1 MDYETMTNSIEK
13 AQKKLNKKKDTFTS
27 KIAPHVFILLIIA
40 FITTTIYFLP
50 STKIPEKGVSLRTF
64 RTKGFPI
71 TFILEQQEGVVTSA
85 WLRTPAG
92 SREITEVQGMTFI
105 SDSTIISQVD
115 KDKHDDLLWRLSFI
129 NFEGVGL
136 HLWLGLTTWNPSVTI
151 ASTPYQYTRWDSVP
165 AQLLV
170 PKGTALY
177 ISPGMPSYKDV
188 TEQFSGTDSYSF
200 IYTIRM
206 TPDGPAFVPLPSV
219 YRQLSILLR
228 TGIRG
233 EISTMKRLAYVRM
246 LTEFNNLGEER
257 PPSAETMLN
266 LQLKKIDTL
275 FWKK

>member
-1 MDYETMTNSIEK
+1 MDYEIMTKSTEK
-13 AQKKLNKKKDTFTS
+13 VQKELNKKKNTLTS
-27 KIAPHVFILLIIA
+27 KIAPHVFIFLIIA
-40 FITTTIYFLP
+40 IITTAIYFLP
-50 STKIPEKGVSLRTF
+50 STKIPEKGVTLRTF

-85 WLRTPAG
+85 WIRTPAG

-129 NFEGVGL
+129 NFEGIGL
-136 HLWLGLTTWNPSVTI
+136 HLWLGLTTWNPTVTI

-177 ISPGMPSYKDV
+177 ISPGMPSYEDV

-219 YRQLSILLR
+219 YKQLSILLR

-233 EISTMKRLAYVRM
+233 EISTIKRLAYVRM
-246 LTEFNNLGEER
+246 LTEFNNLGEGR

-266 LQLKKIDTL
+266 LQLQKIDTL